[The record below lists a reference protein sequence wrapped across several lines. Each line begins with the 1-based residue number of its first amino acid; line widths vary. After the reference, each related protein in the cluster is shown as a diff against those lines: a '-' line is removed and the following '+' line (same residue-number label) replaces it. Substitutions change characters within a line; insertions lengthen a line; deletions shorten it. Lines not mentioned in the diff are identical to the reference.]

1 MIDLKRIGLK
11 IGHTTDEKNGTG
23 CSVFIFDKKA
33 KASVFVS
40 GLAPASR
47 ETELLKP
54 GKLLQFVN
62 AIALTGGSAYGL
74 EVASG
79 VMSYLESK
87 GIGYDTK
94 AALVPIVPCAAIY
107 DLKYKNS
114 SVRPDK
120 SWGYEAAK
128 NADYTM
134 RTGIIGAAAGASV
147 GKILG
152 MEHAS
157 KTSFGYAY
165 LKFDLGFVAAFAVV
179 NALGEIIDNNN
190 EIVAGNKDK
199 NGFLPSYDLIAK
211 KDMKDFKPAEN
222 TTLVVVVTDYP
233 LNKDMLQKMAQ
244 AGNNGIVRSIRPSNT
259 PFDGDIVFAVS
270 VANQQPK
277 YNPYEILK
285 LFVITEIVT
294 KQAILKS
301 AVVT

>member
-1 MIDLKRIGLK
+1 MINLEKIGLRIGH
-11 IGHTTDEKNGTG
+11 ITDEQNGTG
-23 CSVFIFDKKA
+23 CSVFIFDKEA
-33 KASVFVS
+33 RASAFVP

-94 AALVPIVPCAAIY
+94 AAVVPIVPCAAIY

-114 SVRPDK
+114 SLRPDK

-128 NADYTM
+128 NADYVIH
-134 RTGIIGAAAGASV
+134 TGIIGAATGATV

-152 MEHAS
+152 MERAS
-157 KTSFGYAY
+157 KTGLGYAY

-179 NALGEIIDNNN
+179 NALGEIIDDNNK
-190 EIVAGNKDK
+190 IVAGVKDK
-199 NGFLPSYDLIAK
+199 NSFLSSYDLIAK
-211 KDMKDFKPAEN
+211 KDMKNFNPAEN

-233 LNKDMLQKMAQ
+233 LGKDMLQKMAQ

-270 VANQQPK
+270 VSNQEPK
-277 YNPYEILK
+277 HNPYEILK
-285 LFVITEIVT
+285 LFVMTEIVT
-294 KQAILKS
+294 KRAILKS
-301 AVVT
+301 AMVT